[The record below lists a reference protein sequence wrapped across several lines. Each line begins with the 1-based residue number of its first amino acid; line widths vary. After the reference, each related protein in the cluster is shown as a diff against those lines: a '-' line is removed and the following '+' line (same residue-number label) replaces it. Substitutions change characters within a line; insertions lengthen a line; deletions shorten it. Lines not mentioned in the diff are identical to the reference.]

1 MRPRTIHLHTPIT
14 ENKTPLTSALCFV
27 QAFYQYLLII
37 QLHYQKQ
44 IHIKMKFTV
53 AFAAL
58 SVIGASAF
66 APAPAGRAATA
77 VFNETPEK

>member
-1 MRPRTIHLHTPIT
+1 
-14 ENKTPLTSALCFV
+14 
-27 QAFYQYLLII
+27 
-37 QLHYQKQ
+37 
-44 IHIKMKFTV
+44 MKFTI

-77 VFNETPEK
+77 VFSEQPEM

>member
-1 MRPRTIHLHTPIT
+1 
-14 ENKTPLTSALCFV
+14 
-27 QAFYQYLLII
+27 
-37 QLHYQKQ
+37 
-44 IHIKMKFTV
+44 MKFTV

-77 VFNETPEK
+77 VFNEPEL

>member
-1 MRPRTIHLHTPIT
+1 
-14 ENKTPLTSALCFV
+14 
-27 QAFYQYLLII
+27 
-37 QLHYQKQ
+37 
-44 IHIKMKFTV
+44 MKFTV